1 MDKEF
6 PFEKSQELKEQ
17 EKKKWLGTYS
27 DEDVLAQVSQEF
39 EAGFRFVE
47 NVRDELQADYELFKD
62 QKENKDMLG
71 DTTLFNVHT
80 AFMARSF
87 VDSPQAMF
95 LATKIGL
102 EDAVESL
109 NAVYKEDDEE
119 QNLSIVKYYKEFF
132 KFLFG
137 VGIIARTGWDGD
149 MKRNLYQYVDP
160 RIWIPDQNG
169 DYLTGDYSYTGFQTL
184 KQRSELVA
192 IGIPE
197 DVIELMHD
205 WTREN
210 KGAKELLEKNQED
223 TGLSPSTPQNT
234 DSNPIYEVY
243 WHFTKLIDKDGK
255 YRKFRTLTA
264 NRCSLLLKCE
274 EIEPISKAEKKNP
287 ELVSF
292 GFTFWYWK
300 PEPGNPFGDR
310 PANKCRDVQRV
321 KAIIA
326 NLRVQKSK
334 AELYPMYLAN
344 QRYVKSKTDLS
355 FGLNKFIMVD
365 TGQDGPVNLDSVIR
379 PMTKDFRADN
389 SFVID
394 DSLDRQVEASLSIGK
409 VVQGSTPERR
419 DSATRDNL
427 VQSNTDINLSLN
439 TKINNF
445 GERNFVRDWLRGY
458 LENFT
463 DADKKIVLMKNGL
476 TVVPVSLTKKEFLVE
491 DQVKIMVV
499 SSGDIEAKKRKE
511 QMAINAILPLLQMN
525 PNASEASKN
534 HAFRLA
540 ALANGITKEDA
551 DMIVGETP
559 QETDAKNENGILRY
573 GQFVPVE
580 PSDDDLTHLA
590 IHTGAGDNPVVEMH
604 KWAHIQQHIAK
615 GQPKPVV
622 PGSEEGGAG
631 AMNEAMTAAVS
642 QQSANIGAQV
652 AQTEQMPMVTT
663 Q

>member
-1 MDKEF
+1 MEKTY
-6 PFEKSQELKEQ
+6 PFEKSADKSEE
-17 EKKKWLGTYS
+17 EAKKYLGLYT
-27 DEDVLAQVSQEF
+27 DDDVLAQVGEEF
-39 EAGFRFVE
+39 DAGFRFVE
-47 NVRDELQADYELFKD
+47 NLRDELQADYELFKD

-71 DTTLFNVHT
+71 DTTLFNIHT

-87 VDSPQAMF
+87 VDSPQALFM
-95 LATKIGL
+95 ATKVGL
-102 EDAVESL
+102 EDTVESL

-119 QNLSIVKYYKEFF
+119 QNLSIVKYYKDFF

-137 VGIIARTGWDGD
+137 VGIVARTGWDGD
-149 MKRNLYQYVDP
+149 NKRNVYQYVDP
-160 RIWIPDQNG
+160 RIWVPDPNG
-169 DYLTGDYSYTGFQTL
+169 DYLTGDYGYTGFQTF
-184 KQRSELVA
+184 KQKSELVA
-192 IGIPE
+192 MGIPQ
-197 DVIELMHD
+197 DAIELIHD
-205 WTREN
+205 WTRED
-210 KGAKELLEKNQED
+210 KGAKELQEKNQSD
-223 TGLSPSTPQNT
+223 VGLSPSTPKDT
-234 DSNPIYEVY
+234 DTNPVSEVY
-243 WHFTKLIDKDGK
+243 WHFTKLVDKNGK

-264 NRCSLLLKCE
+264 NRCGLLLKCE
-274 EIEPISKAEKKNP
+274 EIEPVSKAERKNP
-287 ELVSF
+287 ELVDF

-355 FGLNKFIMVD
+355 FGFNKFLMVD

-379 PMTKDFRADN
+379 PMQKDFRADN

-394 DSLDRQVEASLSIGK
+394 DSLDRQVEASLSIGR

-458 LENFT
+458 LENFS

-476 TVVPVSLTKKEFLVE
+476 TVVPVSLTKKDFLVE

-499 SSGDIEAKKRKE
+499 SSGDIEMKKRKE
-511 QMAINAILPLLQMN
+511 QMAINAILPLLQTN
-525 PNASEASKN
+525 PNASEAAKN

-540 ALANGITKEDA
+540 CRANGIEKEDA
-551 DMIVGETP
+551 DMIVQETP
-559 QETDAKNENGILRY
+559 QETDAKNENSMLRNNVY
-573 GQFVPVE
+573 VAVE
-580 PSDDDLTHLA
+580 PTDDDMVHLA
-590 IHTGAGDNPVVEMH
+590 VHNGAGNNPTVEMH

-615 GQPKPVV
+615 GQPKPVL
-622 PGSEEGGAG
+622 PGAEEGGG

-642 QQSANIGAQV
+642 QQSSNIGAMA
-652 AQTEQMPMVTT
+652 AQTEQLPMVSTN
-663 Q
+663 

>member
-1 MDKEF
+1 MEKTY
-6 PFEKSQELKEQ
+6 PFEKSADKSEEGA
-17 EKKKWLGTYS
+17 KKYLGLYT
-27 DEDVLAQVSQEF
+27 DEDVLAQVGEEF
-39 EAGFRFVE
+39 DAGFRFVE
-47 NVRDELQADYELFKD
+47 NLRDELQADYELFKD

-71 DTTLFNVHT
+71 DTTLFNIHT

-87 VDSPQAMF
+87 VDSPQALFM
-95 LATKIGL
+95 ATKVGL
-102 EDAVESL
+102 EDTVESL
-109 NAVYKEDDEE
+109 NAVFKEDNEE

-137 VGIIARTGWDGD
+137 VGIVARTGWDGD
-149 MKRNLYQYVDP
+149 NKRNVYQYVDP
-160 RIWIPDQNG
+160 RIWVPDPNG
-169 DYLTGDYSYTGFQTL
+169 DYLTGDYGYTGFQTF
-184 KQRSELVA
+184 KQKSELVA
-192 IGIPE
+192 MGIPQ
-197 DVIELMHD
+197 DAIELIHD
-205 WTREN
+205 WTREDG
-210 KGAKELLEKNQED
+210 GAKELQEKNQSD
-223 TGLSPSTPQNT
+223 VGLSPSTPKDT
-234 DSNPIYEVY
+234 DTNPVYEVY
-243 WHFTKLIDKDGK
+243 WHFTKLVDKDGK

-264 NRCSLLLKCE
+264 NRCGLLLKCE
-274 EIEPISKAEKKNP
+274 EIEPVSKAERKNP
-287 ELVSF
+287 ELVDF

-344 QRYVKSKTDLS
+344 QRYVKAKTDLS
-355 FGLNKFIMVD
+355 FGFNKFLMVD

-379 PMTKDFRADN
+379 PMQKDFRADN

-394 DSLDRQVEASLSIGK
+394 DSLDRQVEASLSIGR

-458 LENFT
+458 LENFS

-476 TVVPVSLTKKEFLVE
+476 TVVPVSLTKKDFLVE

-499 SSGDIEAKKRKE
+499 SSGDIEMKKRKE
-511 QMAINAILPLLQMN
+511 QMAINAILPLLQTN
-525 PNASEASKN
+525 PNASEAAKN

-540 ALANGITKEDA
+540 CRANGIEKEDA
-551 DMIVGETP
+551 DMIVQETP
-559 QETDAKNENGILRY
+559 QETDAKNENSMLRNNVY
-573 GQFVPVE
+573 VAVE
-580 PSDDDLTHLA
+580 PTDDDMVHLA
-590 IHTGAGDNPVVEMH
+590 VHNGAGNNPTVEMH

-615 GQPKPVV
+615 GQPKPVL
-622 PGSEEGGAG
+622 PGAEEGGG

-642 QQSANIGAQV
+642 QQSSNIGAMA
-652 AQTEQMPMVTT
+652 AQTEQLPMVSTN
-663 Q
+663 